1 MEEKVRFKYP
11 HIACE
16 ILTSEV
22 FSITE
27 KLCENEVS
35 ILDYIVCI
43 ECTLNFNVQIRIGKY
58 NVQINVH
65 L

>member
-16 ILTSEV
+16 ILTAEV

-27 KLCENEVS
+27 KMCENEVS
-35 ILDYIVCI
+35 IDTMLYCV
-43 ECTLNFNVQIRIGKY
+43 
-58 NVQINVH
+58 
-65 L
+65 